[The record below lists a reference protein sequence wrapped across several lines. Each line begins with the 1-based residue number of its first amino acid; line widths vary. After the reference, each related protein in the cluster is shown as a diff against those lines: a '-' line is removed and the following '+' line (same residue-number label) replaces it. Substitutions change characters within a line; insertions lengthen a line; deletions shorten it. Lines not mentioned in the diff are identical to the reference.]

1 MPNKKNP
8 ARLLSAVCQ
17 GKRPLGRPN
26 TTTRHAMLKDI
37 GKIIPE
43 VDNTGS
49 FSKLSI
55 YSE

>member
-1 MPNKKNP
+1 MPNKTIP

-17 GKRPLGRPN
+17 GERPLGRPN
-26 TTTRHAMLKDI
+26 TTTRHAMLNDI
-37 GKIIPE
+37 EKIIPE